1 MSEARGRKSIF
12 ITGAASGIGAE
23 TARFFAKK
31 GWFVGLYDID
41 ERGLED
47 ISDEIGKQ
55 NSLSGVLDV
64 RDRDAWN
71 TAMRDFGEATE
82 RQMNVL
88 FNNAGIGSF
97 GWMETIAPEESDR
110 MIDVNLKGVVNGV
123 YASLPYLKE
132 TRGARIINTASTA
145 GIAGSPQLAVYSA
158 TKFAVRGLTEALDH
172 EFSDFDVKVC
182 CLLPWFV
189 DTPILDSAGQQG
201 TNRFMKDELLASG
214 LNVYPVSMAAEKV
227 WEAAHGKQMH
237 YLVGKDA
244 ERARFAKRFFPGM
257 LQKRIARSM
266 PKRES

>member
-71 TAMRDFGEATE
+71 IAMRNFGEATE

-97 GWMETIAPEESDR
+97 GWMETIAHPK
-110 MIDVNLKGVVNGV
+110 N
-123 YASLPYLKE
+123 P
-132 TRGARIINTASTA
+132 TA
-145 GIAGSPQLAVYSA
+145 
-158 TKFAVRGLTEALDH
+158 
-172 EFSDFDVKVC
+172 
-182 CLLPWFV
+182 
-189 DTPILDSAGQQG
+189 
-201 TNRFMKDELLASG
+201 
-214 LNVYPVSMAAEKV
+214 
-227 WEAAHGKQMH
+227 
-237 YLVGKDA
+237 
-244 ERARFAKRFFPGM
+244 
-257 LQKRIARSM
+257 
-266 PKRES
+266 